1 MSLRYSITPKPF
13 QPKVVSKSKQTNN
26 GLKDVVERMD
36 VEEDTSVESME
47 VEVIRD
53 FFRVDHFAFNSS
65 LVNSAFNN
73 IVF

>member
-1 MSLRYSITPKPF
+1 
-13 QPKVVSKSKQTNN
+13 
-26 GLKDVVERMD
+26 MD

-65 LVNSAFNN
+65 LVNSVFNN